1 MGGREG
7 GEVRRRPRRVR
18 PSMSGRPPL
27 SEAQRHLLDRWR
39 AAGERIVFTNG
50 VFDLLHR
57 GHVEYLAEARALGD
71 RLVVGVN
78 SDASVRRL
86 GKGPERPLMAEA
98 DRASV
103 LAALRSVDLVV
114 GFDEDTPERLIRDVR
129 PDVLAKGGD
138 WAKEAIVGREFVES
152 CGGRV
157 VSVPLRPEF
166 STSAL
171 IERLR
176 TSRTSG

>member
-1 MGGREG
+1 
-7 GEVRRRPRRVR
+7 
-18 PSMSGRPPL
+18 MSAPPL
-27 SEAQRHLLDRWR
+27 LSDAQRGLLDRWR

-86 GKGPERPLMAEA
+86 GKGPGRPLMAED
-98 DRASV
+98 DRVAV
-103 LAALRSVDLVV
+103 LAALRSVDLVIR
-114 GFDEDTPERLIRDVR
+114 FDDDTPERLIRDVR

-152 CGGRV
+152 RGGRV
-157 VSVPLRPEF
+157 VSVPLRPGF
-166 STSAL
+166 STTAL

-176 TSRTSG
+176 SGGA